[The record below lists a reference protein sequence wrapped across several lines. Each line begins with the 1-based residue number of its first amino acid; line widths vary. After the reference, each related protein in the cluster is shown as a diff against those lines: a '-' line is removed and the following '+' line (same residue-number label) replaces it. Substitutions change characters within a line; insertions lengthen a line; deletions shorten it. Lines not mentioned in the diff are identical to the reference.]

1 MKTRLCLFATLLSL
15 LWHSTPAF
23 AKDFDDN
30 YRFIF
35 YAVLEG
41 CYEDGIATT
50 NVDQIL
56 LMNTNVGHV
65 HFVYACPICTP
76 TIHALEAYRSRPP
89 HMFGMKSRATTFGPG
104 LTDDQVTRLYSDNP
118 TNRLAVINEL
128 MHGWI
133 ERRIT
138 ELRLSDTEKKQLQ
151 ANLEKMRKQGMQSLG
166 QSQRGAMDPSKMSAV
181 AEVRQC
187 AACNGACGLTLGG
200 TNVVWNR

>member
-1 MKTRLCLFATLLSL
+1 MVLNVTSAS
-15 LWHSTPAF
+15 
-23 AKDFDDN
+23 AKDFDGN

-56 LMNTNVGHV
+56 LMKTNVGFV

-76 TIHALEAYRSRPP
+76 TIHALEAYRSRPQ
-89 HMFGMKSRATTFGPG
+89 HLYGLKTRANTFGPG
-104 LTDDQVTRLYSDNP
+104 LTPEQISRLYSDNS
-118 TNRLAVINEL
+118 TNRLTVINEL

-133 ERRIT
+133 ARRMT
-138 ELRLSDTEKKQLQ
+138 ELRLSDTEKAQLQ
-151 ANLEKMRKQGMQSLG
+151 ADLEKMRKQGMQYLKPRQNG
-166 QSQRGAMDPSKMSAV
+166 DPETAEKSAV

-187 AACNGACGLTLGG
+187 AACNGACSLTLLG
-200 TNVVWNR
+200 TNFVWPR